1 MKRIH
6 CDEFQNDAGE
16 TVDGPSFKA
25 ESFGSDAD
33 EAFVRGRDYATKRRP
48 ASAIKAACKNKPA
61 AICAAMMDGWK
72 WQKRRM
78 K

>member
-6 CDEFQNDAGE
+6 CGEFQNDAGE

-33 EAFVRGRDYATKRRP
+33 EAFIRGREYAKKRYSVSSIKTATKHKP
-48 ASAIKAACKNKPA
+48 KAIFD
-61 AICAAMMDGWK
+61 AMMDGYN